1 MKKNIVL
8 ITAFI
13 LAATLIFAWSD
24 QPTITKT
31 HVMTDI
37 SVDQQVIKEVTP
49 NVNSYSRELGSNEVP
64 FMVDR
69 KDSKKEVAEEVEIS
83 QEMSR
88 LEVHQAN
95 LIALKAAGE
104 PIPIVVMEDT
114 CSGDSIQ
121 IEILTD
127 SYYSETTWELYDQIG
142 PTLIASGAPT
152 AASTVH
158 NWQVCVEVDQCYD
171 FYVYDSY
178 GDGIYAPGYC
188 DVSLNGAL
196 IWHFAQEWTTVATG
210 ELGGGCA
217 APEGACCVAEVC
229 VATNTEAE
237 CDGLGGSWH
246 IGETCPE
253 YWCEDD
259 WNCTDNPPTDK
270 DPGGDIDTPSEPL
283 NDSLS
288 GAAPAFVEH
297 AYCGTLAPPVDP
309 DDYYVV
315 TLPAGPDPFYCLH
328 VRVFADDT
336 PHQYAYG
343 LGLDTKLYIY
353 DDDSLNTQLYYQDD
367 NNGTFPD
374 AEHYDSQYDC
384 TNPDNCYPAGKT
396 LYIRVSGFSSV
407 DPVPYLLIINAIPCE
422 GDPLGRCCYG
432 DPYAPTCTDE
442 TEGDCDALTGTWD
455 FGLNCVD
462 DPCVALPANDECA
475 DAQVITE
482 VTDYTFTTVGATT
495 DGINNY
501 ANQNVWFCY
510 TP

>member
-1 MKKNIVL
+1 MKKAFLLGTVILLVFGL
-8 ITAFI
+8 IY
-13 LAATLIFAWSD
+13 AWAG

-64 FMVDR
+64 FTVDR

-104 PIPIVVMEDT
+104 PTPIVIMEDS

-121 IEILTD
+121 IEILSDT
-127 SYYSETTWELYDQIG
+127 YPSETSWELWDQIG
-142 PTLIASGAPT
+142 PTLVASGAPS
-152 AASTVH
+152 AASTVEI
-158 NWQVCVEVDQCYD
+158 WQVCVEVDQCYD
-171 FYVYDSY
+171 FYVYDAY
-178 GDGIYAPGYC
+178 GDGIYSPGYC
-188 DVSLNGAL
+188 DVSLNGSL
-196 IWHFAQEWTTVATG
+196 VYHFAGSFTTLTG

-270 DPGGDIDTPSEPL
+270 DPGGDIDTPSEPA

-297 AYCGTLAPPVDP
+297 AYCGTLDNGGGDA
-309 DDYYVV
+309 DDYYSV

-328 VRVFADDT
+328 VRIFADDT
-336 PHQYAYG
+336 PHQYAFG
-343 LGLDTKLYIY
+343 GGLDPRIYIY
-353 DDDSLNTQLYYQDD
+353 ADDSLNTQLFYQDD
-367 NNGTFPD
+367 ENGEFPNSV
-374 AEHYDSQYDC
+374 HYDSQFDC
-384 TNPDNCYPAGKT
+384 DDIENCFAAGTT
-396 LYIRVSGFSSV
+396 LYIRAAAYGTG
-407 DPVPYLLIINAIPCE
+407 PYLLIINAYACE